1 MCSSKTR
8 LKTISTE
15 IAYSNIKKKIC
26 TKAILMKFFKI
37 SLLFLIIIFSIN
49 QSKYKVF
56 NIISKKIYHLL
67 SNFYFIL
74 CIIHFANNILYFIH
88 RFYKVQPTLSFLHLT
103 ILVLVNKISTILL
116 TYY

>member
-1 MCSSKTR
+1 MF
-8 LKTISTE
+8 
-15 IAYSNIKKKIC
+15 
-26 TKAILMKFFKI
+26 MKFFKI

-67 SNFYFIL
+67 SNSYFIL

-88 RFYKVQPTLSFLHLT
+88 RFYKVQPTLSFLHLNYSC
-103 ILVLVNKISTILL
+103 IG
-116 TYY
+116 

>member
-67 SNFYFIL
+67 SNSYFIL
-74 CIIHFANNILYFIH
+74 CIIHFANNVWEPGVYGWEEATDG
-88 RFYKVQPTLSFLHLT
+88 V
-103 ILVLVNKISTILL
+103 
-116 TYY
+116 